1 VNDAKGGA
9 VMRLRRS
16 QRNIVERETAKA
28 SALADEL
35 RRRESFGPPELLLI
49 SEAMVARLRVA

>member
-1 VNDAKGGA
+1 
-9 VMRLRRS
+9 MRLRRS

-35 RRRESFGPPELLLI
+35 RRQESFGPPELLLI